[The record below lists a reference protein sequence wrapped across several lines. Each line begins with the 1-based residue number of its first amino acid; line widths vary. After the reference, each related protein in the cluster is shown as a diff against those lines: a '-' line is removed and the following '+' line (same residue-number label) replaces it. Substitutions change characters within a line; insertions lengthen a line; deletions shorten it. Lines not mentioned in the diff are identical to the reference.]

1 MPNFAEEIQALC
13 DSVFAAK
20 RGRQTAVAELKVQ
33 TKELMDENER
43 AIQAVRDEQREQA
56 AEDKAA
62 LAANCRE
69 RSEQVQAFREATR
82 AKQQSVAEDLRDKLE
97 SNQRERQETVN
108 EMLKGFNEVQVE
120 FRTQC
125 QTATRLWREMRARE

>member
-1 MPNFAEEIQALC
+1 MPNFAEEIQSLC

-43 AIQAVRDEQREQA
+43 SIQSVRDEQREQA

-62 LAANCRE
+62 LAANCRD

-82 AKQQSVAEDLRDKLE
+82 DKLQSVAEDLREKLE
-97 SNQRERQETVN
+97 SNQHERQEAVS
-108 EMLKGFNEVQVE
+108 EMLKSFNEVQVD

-125 QTATRLWREMRARE
+125 QTATRLWREMRQRG